1 MIYSPK
7 TCFVA
12 FCALGILFLGR
23 EGSKKQNGNVVIW
36 FLGRSNITAQ
46 REFLLWKHSTWTQR
60 NCYIGDW
67 KDDLPEWFPF
77 FTFLYLGQLELVVDK
92 LPAQLTLLISVNF
105 DCHASTEVWVILIQT
120 RALHLFQ
127 KSCQKWSMMGILA
140 KRKRENRERKK
151 EKNME
156 KNENKIFVVQ
166 VVMEVHPL
174 LGQLDCLL
182 AGEEAKRGEN
192 IIKLFAFL

>member
-46 REFLLWKHSTWTQR
+46 REFLLWKQSTWTQR
-60 NCYIGDW
+60 DCYIGDW

-92 LPAQLTLLISVNF
+92 LTLLISLNF
-105 DCHASTEVWVILIQT
+105 DCHASTEVWVIWIRI

-127 KSCQKWSMMGILA
+127 KSWQKWSVMVILA
-140 KRKRENRERKK
+140 KRKMENREKKRKK
-151 EKNME
+151 YGKMM
-156 KNENKIFVVQ
+156 KI
-166 VVMEVHPL
+166 
-174 LGQLDCLL
+174 
-182 AGEEAKRGEN
+182 
-192 IIKLFAFL
+192 